1 MVQLQIQILI
11 YLLIGWIFAK
21 KNWLSKS
28 TIKQLNFL
36 VMNLILPCSIFNA
49 FQSPQAQ
56 AITQQDLVFMMML
69 SIFLQVIMILVAHLI
84 WRFIPDSHQRINLEY
99 GTMFN
104 NSGTL
109 GMVIGQ
115 AAFGEIG
122 VLYTSLFA
130 LPLRIGM
137 WSYGLMV
144 YSHQVETNL
153 KAIFKKV
160 VTNPCFLAT
169 TFGLISLLLEKQGFL
184 IPDLLS
190 STIGSIGKC
199 NTVLIMIVIGATLS
213 AISFQEVKDSTSIL
227 YCIIRLLVIPFVLA
241 LVFWPFNLLGSIAGK
256 VCILELAMPA
266 PVTMAMLSQKYETN
280 PLFASKIIFL
290 STLASMATLPLWDWI
305 LAFFH

>member
-1 MVQLQIQILI
+1 MFQLQIQILV

-21 KNWLSKS
+21 KNWLSKF
-28 TIKQLNFL
+28 TTKQLNFL

-56 AITQQDLVFMMML
+56 AITQQDLFFMIIL
-69 SIFLQVIMILVAHLI
+69 SIFLQIIMILVAHLS
-84 WRFIPDSHQRINLEY
+84 WRFIQDPHQRINLEY

-144 YSHQVETNL
+144 YSRQVEANL
-153 KAIFKKV
+153 KAVFQKV

-169 TFGLISLLLEKQGFL
+169 TFGLVFLLLEKQGIVL
-184 IPDLLS
+184 PDLLT
-190 STIGSIGKC
+190 STIASIGKC

-213 AISFQEVKDSTSIL
+213 EISFQEINDSITIW
-227 YCIIRLLVIPFVLA
+227 YCVIRLLAIPLVLA
-241 LVFWPFNLLGSIAGK
+241 LLFWPFHLLNTIAGK

-266 PVTMAMLSQKYETN
+266 PVTMAMLSQKYDTT
-280 PLFASKIIFL
+280 PLLASKLIFL
-290 STLASMATLPLWDWI
+290 STLASMFTLPLWDWI
-305 LAFFH
+305 LSFFH